1 MRKRRKTIGV
11 EEVRGEKKEKH
22 FAKWK
27 FAFENHRIGND
38 FFFAHPPL
46 HLGFHCSSPK
56 SSTIDAESLGQ
67 KKKGEKE
74 RKSLNGLNSDAYVC
88 IAFLL
93 FLLW

>member
-67 KKKGEKE
+67 KKKKE
-74 RKSLNGLNSDAYVC
+74 RKKEKV
-88 IAFLL
+88 
-93 FLLW
+93 